1 MCRDPVLQCADALA
15 PSCCCC
21 RKYFA
26 LLVAAIYTVVGIMAL
41 IGGVRQIVI
50 DASTYSLFANLSG

>member
-1 MCRDPVLQCADALA
+1 MTGCR
-15 PSCCCC
+15 